1 MAFVGDQFFPQ
12 MDANPTEWVDFDQF
26 LDLPAGYGE
35 VSPSETTISPQ
46 DLALPYEDDQ
56 SFIFTPSPSEP
67 PQSTWTGMTN
77 YHLTQEDMMGYSMDG
92 GYMPDPAAPLFD
104 DDSVSGY
111 NPYDSTM
118 AFRNLV
124 EAQAAADPRVASIKE
139 KRREAA
145 IALHL
150 QRLCDATALDL
161 DMSSDSNTSFSSPSW
176 SDYMRGSTS
185 PQPAH
190 PSRENT
196 SVSGA
201 SPPGA
206 MEMVLDLNMNAT
218 ANVPKKQKPRSQA
231 QRENYIKARKYGA
244 CEKHKKQHKRCN
256 CLEKAAARAGVTDI
270 PTDAAFQERP
280 RQPMLHVP
288 ILPEARYSGTMGHDP
303 VLSSPQVLPTVKA
316 IRKPANSSSGHDPSM
331 GLPAVTRSSRGILQ
345 TTETP
350 KSTLP
355 GHCTVI
361 VSGKPAFKTS
371 SGHDIVLS
379 TGKTVAK
386 NISPG
391 HDTVLGSGKPVFKT
405 SSGHDII
412 LTSGKSAAKST
423 SPGHDVVLPEGRQ
436 RNSSLAPQSS
446 SVSRKPAGSSSL
458 RWRVST
464 PVSIGGVA
472 TSTGGELQQSSSN
485 QSTPGQVCHPVLDV
499 RPRTTRSS
507 RTAENVSIPTTSVPG
522 TLQGT
527 IPGAIAGNQRFRHSP
542 LAVRNSGVM
551 DVPGHDGQHNALE
564 AVARSSAP
572 VSGGLRS
579 VPRDQLPVP
588 SRRGAPDVFGN
599 GLSRVPTVFG
609 NGSSAIPTIFGN
621 GLVRSLCESV
631 GGITSTIVLVLSG
644 GLQNSSGVWLSP
656 ASLASS
662 TENMISKCLSFSGR
676 HLMSAKNSLHLL
688 GMRTTWFV

>member
-1 MAFVGDQFFPQ
+1 MIRASSS
-12 MDANPTEWVDFDQF
+12 
-26 LDLPAGYGE
+26 LLLP
-35 VSPSETTISPQ
+35 PS
-46 DLALPYEDDQ
+46 
-56 SFIFTPSPSEP
+56 P

-77 YHLTQEDMMGYSMDG
+77 PLTQEDTMGYSMDG

-118 AFRNLV
+118 TFRNLV

-185 PQPAH
+185 PQPAR
-190 PSRENT
+190 PSVENT
-196 SVSGA
+196 SVPGA

-256 CLEKAAARAGVTDI
+256 CLEKAAARAGVTDV

-288 ILPEARYSGTMGHDP
+288 ILPEARYSGTMSHDP

-316 IRKPANSSSGHDPSM
+316 IRKPASSSSGHDPSM
-331 GLPAVTRSSRGILQ
+331 ELPAVTRSSRGILQ

-350 KSTLP
+350 KSTSP
-355 GHCTVI
+355 GHYTVL

-379 TGKTVAK
+379 TGKAVAK

-391 HDTVLGSGKPVFKT
+391 HDTVLGSGKPDFKT
-405 SSGHDII
+405 SSGHDIVS
-412 LTSGKSAAKST
+412 TSGKSAAKST
-423 SPGHDVVLPEGRQ
+423 SPGHDVGLPEGRQ
-436 RNSSLAPQSS
+436 CNSSLASQSS
-446 SVSRKPAGSSSL
+446 PVSRKPAGNSAL

-464 PVSIGGVA
+464 PASIGGVA
-472 TSTGGELQQSSSN
+472 TSTGELQQSSPN
-485 QSTPGQVCHPVLDV
+485 QSTPGTLCHPVLDV

-507 RTAENVSIPTTSVPG
+507 RTADNVSVPTTSVPG
-522 TLQGT
+522 TLQGA

-542 LAVRNSGVM
+542 LAVWNSGVM
-551 DVPGHDGQHNALE
+551 DVRGHYGQHNASE

-599 GLSRVPTVFG
+599 GL
-609 NGSSAIPTIFGN
+609 
-621 GLVRSLCESV
+621 VRSLCESV

-644 GLQNSSGVWLSP
+644 GLQNSSGAWLSP
-656 ASLASS
+656 ASLAASS
-662 TENMISKCLSFSGR
+662 ENMISKCLSFSGR
-676 HLMSAKNSLHLL
+676 HLMSAKNNLHLL